1 MELRGYCSAVQD
13 IETFVAKLVD
23 KKQAEKIKDTSVPF
37 LSPFDKNGDPIKS
50 ENYVRVYQLYVGKG
64 NWLTVDRVNVRF
76 WYDERYN
83 KASIKIS
90 QKGMEA
96 LIQRAPELLSKDVID
111 IAGELDVAS
120 NEISM

>member
-13 IETFVAKLVD
+13 IETFMTKLVN

-37 LSPFDKNGDPIKS
+37 LSPFDKNGELIKS
-50 ENYVRVYQLYVGKG
+50 ENYVRVYQLFVGKG

-90 QKGMEA
+90 QRGMDA
-96 LIQRAPELLSKDVID
+96 LIAKAPELLGKDVID
-111 IAGELDVAS
+111 IAGKLDIAS
-120 NEISM
+120 DEISM